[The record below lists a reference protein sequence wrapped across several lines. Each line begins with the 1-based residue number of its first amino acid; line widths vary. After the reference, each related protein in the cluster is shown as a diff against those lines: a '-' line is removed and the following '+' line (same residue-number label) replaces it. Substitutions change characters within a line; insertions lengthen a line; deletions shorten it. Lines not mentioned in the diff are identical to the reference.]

1 MYRVA
6 AALPLVCV
14 VSAAQA
20 QPAGD
25 DVARLQA
32 EIEAE
37 RRAIADQ
44 RRTLDAQEARLR
56 ALEDRLLGELRG
68 TGQAGAGTGRTQVA
82 QAPAANRAP
91 PADDGGVQT
100 VGEAPKEA
108 TAPPPVAVLPEQGGI
123 ITEAGRVTLEA
134 NLEYARADRNRVIF
148 RGIEVPQSVLVGV
161 FDINESRQDVLT
173 AALAGRLGLS
183 SRLELNAR
191 VPFIYRSDKTVLAP
205 IAGSENPPG
214 SGAGT
219 RDRAS
224 NDQGLGD
231 VEFGAR
237 YQLTNGT
244 GGWPFLIAGISAIAP
259 TGSNPFKVPRDATGQ
274 PLKAATGAGFWG
286 LSPSLT
292 VLMPTDPAVLFGS
305 LGYTVNFE
313 ERIGRYIGD
322 TLIERVD
329 PGDGPSASAGIGIS
343 LNQRTS
349 LSLGYSHQW
358 LFGTDTVVR
367 VIDRTRTPPE
377 LTDPITNRTRDLQLG
392 RFMFGVSYRA
402 SPSTTINWNVE
413 LGATDDATDVRTTL
427 RIPFTFGS

>member
-1 MYRVA
+1 MKRVA
-6 AALPLVCV
+6 AVLPFFCAM
-14 VSAAQA
+14 SAAHAQA
-20 QPAGD
+20 PAD
-25 DVARLQA
+25 ISQIQA

-37 RRAIADQ
+37 RRSIAEQ

-68 TGQAGAGTGRTQVA
+68 TGQAGAGERIEVA
-82 QAPAANRAP
+82 QAPTAP
-91 PADDGGVQT
+91 PAPASDEQVQT

-108 TAPPPVAVLPEQGGI
+108 SAPPPVAVLPEQGGV
-123 ITEAGRVTLEA
+123 ITDAGRLTIEG

-173 AALAGRLGLS
+173 AAVAARFGLTN
-183 SRLELNAR
+183 RLELNVRA
-191 VPFIYRSDKTVLAP
+191 PYIYRSDKSVLAP
-205 IAGSENPPG
+205 IAGTENPPG

-224 NDQGLGD
+224 SDDGFGD
-231 VEFGAR
+231 LEFGAR
-237 YQLTNGT
+237 YQLTDGT

-286 LSPSLT
+286 LSPSVT
-292 VLMPTDPAVLFGS
+292 VLMPSDPAVLFGS

-313 ERIGRYIGD
+313 EKIGRFIGD

-349 LSLGYSHQW
+349 LSLGYAHQW
-358 LFGTDTVVR
+358 LFGTDTVLR
-367 VIDRTRTPPE
+367 VIDRTRTPPV
-377 LTDPITNRTRDLQLG
+377 LSDPINSRTRDLQLG
-392 RFMFGVSYRA
+392 RLMFGVSYRA
-402 SPSTTINWNVE
+402 SAATTINWNVE

-427 RIPFTFGS
+427 RVPFTFGS